1 MGTKQRVALPNGVE
15 LVGETVKNVVTNFL
29 KARTPSVTMPS
40 TFRLAR
46 LVTGELGPLVMVE
59 EEK

>member
-1 MGTKQRVALPNGVE
+1 MSVKQRVALPNGVE
-15 LVGETVKNVVTNFL
+15 LVGETVHNVISNFL

-40 TFRLAR
+40 TFQLAR